1 VLNDGIRSLIE
12 NTSHENTKIQ
22 KQSNDELG
30 DIVDSFNEYL
40 EKIEKGI
47 QEDHLLIDEAKEII
61 TRVKHGWYSQHI
73 EKNTSNK
80 SLNDFKNE
88 VNDMIKGTKQHFIN
102 MNTILEEYTSFDYR
116 KPLIVENIEKGGV
129 FEVLVT
135 NINCLRDSI
144 NTMLS
149 DNKSTGLTL
158 EDSSNILLTNVDTL
172 SKSSNDAA
180 ASLEEVAAA
189 LDEST
194 SSISNNTQNIVQMAS
209 YAQTVTTSVSNGQDL
224 ANQTSSAM
232 DEINTEVT
240 AINEAITVIDQI
252 AFQTNILSLNAAVE
266 AATAGEAGKG
276 FAVVAQEVRNLASRS
291 AEAANE
297 IKSLVE
303 NANQKANAGKKIA
316 DNMIEGYSGL
326 NENISK
332 TIDLI
337 SQVESV
343 SKEQQIGI
351 EQINTAIGQLD
362 RQTQK
367 NAQVASNTK
376 EVATQTQSIAQ
387 NVLKEASSKKF
398 IEKKNSKNTPS
409 QTNIKNNQ
417 TSSAPQKVTQVTT
430 TPTDT
435 KKKTPATNAFTKITP
450 SKENDDEWSNF

>member
-1 VLNDGIRSLIE
+1 
-12 NTSHENTKIQ
+12 
-22 KQSNDELG
+22 
-30 DIVDSFNEYL
+30 
-40 EKIEKGI
+40 
-47 QEDHLLIDEAKEII
+47 
-61 TRVKHGWYSQHI
+61 
-73 EKNTSNK
+73 
-80 SLNDFKNE
+80 
-88 VNDMIKGTKQHFIN
+88 
-102 MNTILEEYTSFDYR
+102 
-116 KPLIVENIEKGGV
+116 
-129 FEVLVT
+129 
-135 NINCLRDSI
+135 
-144 NTMLS
+144 MLS
-149 DNKSTGLTL
+149 ENKNTGLTL

-172 SKSSNDAA
+172 SKASNDAA

-209 YAQTVTTSVSNGQDL
+209 YAQTVTASVSNGQDL
-224 ANQTSSAM
+224 ANQTTLAM

-240 AINEAITVIDQI
+240 AINDAITVIDQI

-303 NANQKANAGKKIA
+303 NANQKANSGKKIA

-343 SKEQQIGI
+343 SKEQHIGI

-376 EVATQTQSIAQ
+376 EVAVQTQSIAQ
-387 NVLKEASSKKF
+387 NVLEDASSKKF
-398 IEKKNSKNTPS
+398 IEKKNSENTTS
-409 QTNIKNNQ
+409 QINTENKK
-417 TSSAPQKVTQVTT
+417 TSTTPEKVTQVAKKPADINKKVS
-430 TPTDT
+430 TPNTL
-435 KKKTPATNAFTKITP
+435 TKITP
-450 SKENDDEWSNF
+450 SKENDDEWSSF